1 MLDRLKRHKGT
12 VFVLFLVLVLAAGAF
27 FVKNLTLNSI
37 RISGNHFYTD
47 EQIEDFLFSSGK
59 EKNTAVCYWNNHFG
73 KKKEI
78 PFVERYQIEITGLHE
93 AEVIVYEKN
102 IIGYVKYM
110 GSYMYFDRDGTV
122 VESSSRKLKGIC
134 EVKGIAFRTIVLHQ
148 KLETQT
154 DSLFDEILLM
164 TQLFEKYSLE
174 INRISLDSSSQVKVS
189 VGDIRV
195 ELGSLEDMDLKI
207 SELHNILPSLQ
218 EEGLKG
224 TLYLNDVQ
232 FGASSNGTYH
242 FTKEK

>member
-1 MLDRLKRHKGT
+1 MTAMVRWWRA
-12 VFVLFLVLVLAAGAF
+12 VPE
-27 FVKNLTLNSI
+27 NS
-37 RISGNHFYTD
+37 R
-47 EQIEDFLFSSGK
+47 
-59 EKNTAVCYWNNHFG
+59 
-73 KKKEI
+73 
-78 PFVERYQIEITGLHE
+78 
-93 AEVIVYEKN
+93 
-102 IIGYVKYM
+102 
-110 GSYMYFDRDGTV
+110 
-122 VESSSRKLKGIC
+122 ES